1 MIPDFNKDARMGSE
15 FVHRLAVRLGDEENT
30 ARASRILRSV
40 LRVLRNHLTFDESL
54 HLMAQLPM
62 ILKGLY
68 VDGWLITEHN
78 RLIRTIDDLVSE
90 VISEE
95 GSYSSRDFSTR
106 EEAVDAVKIVWETLA
121 DYVSDKELDHILAVL
136 PPAVRKE
143 LKGWLREEESSMSI
157 KQIRA
162 L

>member
-1 MIPDFNKDARMGSE
+1 MIPDFNRDARMGNE
-15 FVHRLAVRLGDEENT
+15 FVHRLAVRLGDEENLE
-30 ARASRILRSV
+30 RASRILRSV

-78 RLIRTIDDLVSE
+78 RIIYTIDDFVSE

-95 GSYSSRDFSTR
+95 GSYSSRDFTTR
-106 EEAVDAVKIVWETLA
+106 GEAIHAIRIVWETLA
-121 DYVSDKELDHILAVL
+121 DYVSEGELDRILAVL

-143 LKGWLREEESSMSI
+143 LKAWLQEEESN
-157 KQIRA
+157 
-162 L
+162 LTV